1 MELMFWPIQG
11 DPRLVAMP
19 DAAFRNN
26 SDKSSQRATVI
37 FMAEPRKDKS
47 RNTKGSLIFFEST
60 KIKRTTLS
68 TTVAELY
75 ALMKCYGT
83 CQMLRGLIK
92 DITGLSSEIHMRTD
106 ANNLVTTASTTHVPE
121 QQETIHMIQMLRK
134 EACSGSIADLSHIRT
149 QWCLADCLTKK
160 SANPQNLI
168 DAVRCGILKE
178 VDAHPP
184 FRSLLEHKAYLRS
197 WLPTVCTHVD
207 FSHDVFL
214 LGDCLRESRSLFEFV
229 PAAQERETRETHC
242 YFTMAGSNRWT
253 RSSSR
258 AQGSDDPNPF
268 ISRRRDDD
276 DSSDERPNFRIRN
289 HSEIPDNRNNY
300 HVYMGENHIEYC
312 YGQRHEA
319 DWKDSEFYTTLFK
332 GREMYKFFK
341 PDDMRTT
348 TRTQI
353 LGDVLA
359 WLEGGPMQ
367 DEYSDLLHWSGEFI
381 RYLVGWVTQEEED
394 SFEYRC
400 TEFQQDLTNKGYSK
414 YFQVSKSLSTVLRHC
429 KIKQLFSSTG
439 TMELSNLITQMDVK
453 PRDRQMDG
461 RDFAAMLMSNN
472 KSRFFVEIV
481 INWEWNPYTSP
492 PKDPFEVR
500 IGAHQGHSNQSVDPY
515 DLHHVLTYDEACS
528 LGWIFHVTS
537 QQNRS
542 SIEANGL
549 RKDPKGTGK
558 GGRDAVHFM
567 YHNDNSDGYIR
578 MASGTQ
584 QPRSYSDYMYVVL
597 RPDSFDSLELFL
609 TKNGV
614 VLVYGNVPSRYLKIM
629 DQLPTIA
636 ANVLR
641 PGRGH
646 ILPSTVTGAT
656 WPDDFT
662 WTRARKEKGITFVPG
677 GDIPDRIRQTA
688 WEFMNQRTP
697 SNYARLTFGN
707 PLSLEADFDPKQESV
722 MNILGES
729 SRQREESQD
738 VNMEGSS
745 PQGEEPHSEQQG
757 RSPQGEEP
765 DPEEGLSPQG
775 EAPTGSSPQGEEPA
789 QENYD
794 NWWETPGEPSAAQ
807 RKADREAAID
817 AEAQLEIEAQ
827 KWVTEGYMFDDLV
840 VGSVFRSVS
849 SSNPWVYYESGII
862 CARDGEGNLRK
873 NSCGEKVINLRE
885 WDRLSRQQRIALRHQ
900 NIRKDEWEKLPWT
913 GHMCYL
919 FTRAWEIG
927 RLKSH
932 YMREKD
938 FDEMRNV
945 LENAKYYNAD
955 WMRGEDE
962 PSAWDTR
969 FEIPKDMW
977 PERWHLYERS
987 MAIQNDMEFF
997 AEAVYTFYQAQ
1008 LDKMI
1013 RKNPLLWGD
1022 FCKKLRKLN
1031 PETGNMEESDLLDLA
1046 MAPRATEVYA
1056 DYNTVKPEPEKHFSF
1071 STTLMVLAVELYF
1084 ESVPDHKLC
1093 PYARYS
1099 YRTLMEFVE
1108 SRKELTKESYR
1119 HFIEHAYNQFFQH
1132 EAFHSS
1138 ACSKTHAKDLS
1149 AGNFKTSTKLKAYTW
1164 VTNDGRVARI
1174 KKTYATTYRMPDVPA
1189 QPVPGQAA
1197 SMQDEEEDDVE
1208 EIEVENMEVEEVEE
1222 EKDDDQELVL
1232 QVVLEPDAA
1241 EILGIPPEDVLR
1253 EQERQEEEV
1262 DYGSSPEGEEPRAEL
1277 GHSSKEERP
1286 DLPYASTPME
1296 KYGNFMVSQ
1305 LTRKQENLLKHWNL
1319 SMGRFVE
1326 EDEGIPIPRRLE
1338 DINTFQTAMMIDV
1351 IAEANHTEFTMS
1363 YRALTGVDVS
1373 LETFHEMHVVCK
1385 HLRDKNAHILIK
1397 TFETEDDPQLPVN
1410 PRGKDME
1417 YMIPEDKHIILEG
1430 DNSKLVDCT
1439 VTWLNMMNKDLQD
1452 RVLSRLR
1459 EANKLQL
1466 KIEEVNEGEEA
1477 EEQESVKKDPVIPPP
1492 PRVSTEVQTDPQGSD
1507 IQGGS
1512 PQGEVPTSSTRST
1525 KVEEVKKEKA
1535 QADDTAPKKEVTSTI
1550 SSTSEITGN
1559 ESSSVLRNLKDCF
1572 TGGYYGE
1579 WAGFYSSKPKPSAYV
1594 LASQVSYFR

>member
-1 MELMFWPIQG
+1 
-11 DPRLVAMP
+11 
-19 DAAFRNN
+19 
-26 SDKSSQRATVI
+26 
-37 FMAEPRKDKS
+37 
-47 RNTKGSLIFFEST
+47 
-60 KIKRTTLS
+60 
-68 TTVAELY
+68 
-75 ALMKCYGT
+75 
-83 CQMLRGLIK
+83 
-92 DITGLSSEIHMRTD
+92 
-106 ANNLVTTASTTHVPE
+106 
-121 QQETIHMIQMLRK
+121 
-134 EACSGSIADLSHIRT
+134 
-149 QWCLADCLTKK
+149 
-160 SANPQNLI
+160 
-168 DAVRCGILKE
+168 
-178 VDAHPP
+178 
-184 FRSLLEHKAYLRS
+184 
-197 WLPTVCTHVD
+197 
-207 FSHDVFL
+207 
-214 LGDCLRESRSLFEFV
+214 
-229 PAAQERETRETHC
+229 
-242 YFTMAGSNRWT
+242 
-253 RSSSR
+253 
-258 AQGSDDPNPF
+258 
-268 ISRRRDDD
+268 
-276 DSSDERPNFRIRN
+276 
-289 HSEIPDNRNNY
+289 
-300 HVYMGENHIEYC
+300 
-312 YGQRHEA
+312 
-319 DWKDSEFYTTLFK
+319 
-332 GREMYKFFK
+332 
-341 PDDMRTT
+341 
-348 TRTQI
+348 
-353 LGDVLA
+353 
-359 WLEGGPMQ
+359 
-367 DEYSDLLHWSGEFI
+367 
-381 RYLVGWVTQEEED
+381 
-394 SFEYRC
+394 
-400 TEFQQDLTNKGYSK
+400 
-414 YFQVSKSLSTVLRHC
+414 
-429 KIKQLFSSTG
+429 
-439 TMELSNLITQMDVK
+439 
-453 PRDRQMDG
+453 
-461 RDFAAMLMSNN
+461 
-472 KSRFFVEIV
+472 
-481 INWEWNPYTSP
+481 
-492 PKDPFEVR
+492 
-500 IGAHQGHSNQSVDPY
+500 
-515 DLHHVLTYDEACS
+515 
-528 LGWIFHVTS
+528 
-537 QQNRS
+537 
-542 SIEANGL
+542 
-549 RKDPKGTGK
+549 
-558 GGRDAVHFM
+558 
-567 YHNDNSDGYIR
+567 
-578 MASGTQ
+578 
-584 QPRSYSDYMYVVL
+584 
-597 RPDSFDSLELFL
+597 
-609 TKNGV
+609 
-614 VLVYGNVPSRYLKIM
+614 
-629 DQLPTIA
+629 
-636 ANVLR
+636 
-641 PGRGH
+641 
-646 ILPSTVTGAT
+646 
-656 WPDDFT
+656 
-662 WTRARKEKGITFVPG
+662 
-677 GDIPDRIRQTA
+677 
-688 WEFMNQRTP
+688 
-697 SNYARLTFGN
+697 
-707 PLSLEADFDPKQESV
+707 
-722 MNILGES
+722 
-729 SRQREESQD
+729 
-738 VNMEGSS
+738 
-745 PQGEEPHSEQQG
+745 
-757 RSPQGEEP
+757 
-765 DPEEGLSPQG
+765 
-775 EAPTGSSPQGEEPA
+775 
-789 QENYD
+789 
-794 NWWETPGEPSAAQ
+794 
-807 RKADREAAID
+807 
-817 AEAQLEIEAQ
+817 
-827 KWVTEGYMFDDLV
+827 
-840 VGSVFRSVS
+840 
-849 SSNPWVYYESGII
+849 
-862 CARDGEGNLRK
+862 
-873 NSCGEKVINLRE
+873 
-885 WDRLSRQQRIALRHQ
+885 
-900 NIRKDEWEKLPWT
+900 
-913 GHMCYL
+913 
-919 FTRAWEIG
+919 
-927 RLKSH
+927 
-932 YMREKD
+932 
-938 FDEMRNV
+938 
-945 LENAKYYNAD
+945 
-955 WMRGEDE
+955 MRGEDE

-969 FEIPKDMW
+969 FEIPKEMW

-987 MAIQNDMEFF
+987 MAIQKDMEFF
-997 AEAVYTFYQAQ
+997 AEAVYTFYQEH

-1189 QPVPGQAA
+1189 QTVPVQATP
-1197 SMQDEEEDDVE
+1197 MQDDEEEDDVE

-1222 EKDDDQELVL
+1222 EEKDDEQDLVL

-1286 DLPYASTPME
+1286 DLPYASTPQE

-1326 EDEGIPIPRRLE
+1326 EDEGIPVPRRLE

-1385 HLRDKNAHILIK
+1385 HLRDKNAHISIK

-1507 IQGGS
+1507 TQGGS

-1579 WAGFYSSKPKPSAYV
+1579 WAGFYNQNFPASQNHRHMFWHLKYRTSTGQHEHQWYEIPEEDLMKEYIKRHKDEDVLSCLTEIRNKTTYSCSDPRMHPRAQKDCQKFTAIAEERHEKDFTELDGYLNDYISTNGCIPYASVLHLLAMRYLGAGLPSPDKFDKDFPYRSSKALSVMFWNLGNWQRVIHGKEPLPANLEKFRPNIRADIDELHKVLDLTKRPGYNNFFTTAVKNLSSHLFLNCEAATLVPVKERLEEAGWTLCFNDWQDLLCAARLGTNGYV
-1594 LASQVSYFR
+1594 KQIAGYNVSKEDTQPRYVSYAIFEVKWGTTRHRSSQEEEPLRRARMEMTRVCVYHVSQYNIGKSQAVCGEAIAHMVWECIHHEVDVIAGDGNKAAYCATPKSPGVPTYEYSLLQFWIDRLVNTATQARRKIDKESAPIRARHFIACSFLDLTFLDKMLSNIDTEHYDDKLCKATTDKGDCCMMTLLEWGHARDFIVEKLDDFDDEDHMNFHGEFGFSVNETCLSCDHEAFLVHERDRDAHNPLLIHFDPHLSNQEGRQYRSVEAKIQNKRRRKDKQRENRRKGYAQQEDTDDEEKEDEEVWINPEYSQQDWQDYYNQQRRQQQAKGRGRGYSAGSSSSSWKPRHRQWR